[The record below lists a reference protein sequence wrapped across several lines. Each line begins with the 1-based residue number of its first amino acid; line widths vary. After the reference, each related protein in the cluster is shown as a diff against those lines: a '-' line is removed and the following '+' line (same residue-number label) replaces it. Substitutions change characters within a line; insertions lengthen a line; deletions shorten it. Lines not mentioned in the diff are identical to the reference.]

1 MDQVQTAIE
10 FIQNMGSSL
19 HGFGAL
25 VYNELKPDVLSG
37 AGKEIGALSVRN
49 LIRIF
54 GRSRDIHRDET
65 GLDFT
70 PEDLNQVP
78 IDVGSE
84 FLRVARFAS
93 DEELVEAY
101 AALLESFVRDGQS
114 FSRVAFVSLLNNM
127 SGLDALIFR
136 RIYSVNL
143 RDTEPINQNENWDN
157 ESISKESDGLFEN
170 QNLATHGIL
179 TSELPMK
186 ACQFVSKLDL
196 DKRHE
201 GLLPQ
206 EILVSLGNL
215 ARLNL
220 IEPDRIF
227 DGGLNYKLV
236 YRTPLGTALAG
247 ALRVK
252 EESCPSV

>member
-10 FIQNMGSSL
+10 FIQNMGPSL

-25 VYNELKPDVLSG
+25 VFNELKSDVLSG

-49 LIRIF
+49 LTKIF
-54 GRSRDIHRDET
+54 GRSRDIHREET

-70 PEDLNQVP
+70 SEDLNQVP

-84 FLRVARFAS
+84 FLRVARFVS
-93 DEELVEAY
+93 DEELLEAY

-114 FSRVAFVSLLNNM
+114 FSRVAFVSMLNNM

-136 RIYSVNL
+136 RIYSVSL
-143 RDTEPINQNENWDN
+143 IGPEPINQNEDWKNA
-157 ESISKESDGLFEN
+157 SIVKKSDGLFEK
-170 QNLATHGIL
+170 QNLAIQGIL

-186 ACQFVSKLDL
+186 ACQYDSKLNPA
-196 DKRHE
+196 KRHE

-227 DGGLNYKLV
+227 DGGLNYELV
-236 YRTPLGTALAG
+236 YRTPLGAALAE

-252 EESCPSV
+252 EES

>member
-10 FIQNMGSSL
+10 FIQNMGPSL

-25 VYNELKPDVLSG
+25 VFNELKSDVLSG

-49 LIRIF
+49 LTKIF
-54 GRSRDIHRDET
+54 GRSRDIHREET

-70 PEDLNQVP
+70 SEDLNQVP
-78 IDVGSE
+78 VDVGSE
-84 FLRVARFAS
+84 FLRVARFVS

-114 FSRVAFVSLLNNM
+114 FSRVAFVSMLNNM

-136 RIYSVNL
+136 RIYSVSL
-143 RDTEPINQNENWDN
+143 IDPEPINQNEDWENA
-157 ESISKESDGLFEN
+157 SIVKKSNGLFEK
-170 QNLATHGIL
+170 QNLAIQGIL
-179 TSELPMK
+179 TSELPVK
-186 ACQFVSKLDL
+186 ACQYDSKLNPA
-196 DKRHE
+196 KRHE

-236 YRTPLGTALAG
+236 YRTPLGAALAE

-252 EESCPSV
+252 EES

>member
-1 MDQVQTAIE
+1 MDQIQTAIE
-10 FIQNMGSSL
+10 FIQNLGPSL

-25 VYNELKPDVLSG
+25 VFNELKTDVLSG
-37 AGKEIGALSVRN
+37 AGKEIGAMSVRN
-49 LIRIF
+49 LSKIF
-54 GRSRDIHRDET
+54 GRSREIHREEA
-65 GLDFT
+65 GRDFT
-70 PEDLNQVP
+70 PEELNQVP

-84 FLRVARFAS
+84 FLRVAKFVS
-93 DEELVEAY
+93 DEELIEAY

-114 FSRVAFVSLLNNM
+114 FSRVAFVSMLNNM

-136 RIYSVNL
+136 KIYLVSLSSPEPVNQ
-143 RDTEPINQNENWDN
+143 DEGWQDA
-157 ESISKESDGLFEN
+157 SIAKGSDVLFEN
-170 QNLATHGIL
+170 QNLAIQGIL
-179 TSELPMK
+179 TSELPVRAFPYDARMN
-186 ACQFVSKLDL
+186 SGE
-196 DKRHE
+196 RHE
-201 GLLPQ
+201 GFLSQ

-236 YRTPLGTALAG
+236 YRTPLGAALAE

-252 EESCPSV
+252 EES

>member
-1 MDQVQTAIE
+1 MDQIQTAIE
-10 FIQNMGSSL
+10 FIQNMGPSL

-25 VYNELKPDVLSG
+25 VFNELKTDVLSG
-37 AGKEIGALSVRN
+37 AGKEIGAMSVRN
-49 LIRIF
+49 LSKIF
-54 GRSRDIHRDET
+54 GRSREIHREES
-65 GLDFT
+65 GRDFT
-70 PEDLNQVP
+70 PEELNQVP

-84 FLRVARFAS
+84 FLRVAKFVTN
-93 DEELVEAY
+93 EELIEAY

-114 FSRVAFVSLLNNM
+114 FSRVAFVSMLNNM

-136 RIYSVNL
+136 KIYLVSL
-143 RDTEPINQNENWDN
+143 SSPEPRNQDEGWQDA
-157 ESISKESDGLFEN
+157 SIAKDSDVLFEN
-170 QNLATHGIL
+170 QNLAIQGIL
-179 TSELPMK
+179 TSELPVR
-186 ACQFVSKLDL
+186 AFQYDARTNSGE
-196 DKRHE
+196 RHE
-201 GLLPQ
+201 GFLSQ

-236 YRTPLGTALAG
+236 YRTPLGAALAE

-252 EESCPSV
+252 EES

>member
-1 MDQVQTAIE
+1 MDQIQTAIE
-10 FIQNMGSSL
+10 FIQNMGPSL

-25 VYNELKPDVLSG
+25 VFNELKTDVLSG
-37 AGKEIGALSVRN
+37 AGKEIGAMSVRN
-49 LIRIF
+49 LSKIF
-54 GRSRDIHRDET
+54 GRSREIHREES
-65 GLDFT
+65 GRDFT
-70 PEDLNQVP
+70 PEELNQVP

-84 FLRVARFAS
+84 FLRVAKFVTN
-93 DEELVEAY
+93 EELIEAY

-114 FSRVAFVSLLNNM
+114 FSRVAFVSMLNNM

-136 RIYSVNL
+136 KIYLVSL
-143 RDTEPINQNENWDN
+143 SSPEPRNQDEGWQDANIAKD
-157 ESISKESDGLFEN
+157 SDVLFEN
-170 QNLATHGIL
+170 QNLAIQGIL
-179 TSELPMK
+179 TSELPVRAFQYDARMN
-186 ACQFVSKLDL
+186 SGE
-196 DKRHE
+196 RHE
-201 GLLPQ
+201 GFLSQ

-236 YRTPLGTALAG
+236 YRTPLGAALAE

-252 EESCPSV
+252 EES